1 MVATMA
7 EKYGE
12 WHAMAYCEE
21 EAMAVG
27 ADKWHMACFIV
38 TREEGRQIGGRGW
51 HTGLAWS
58 TVTTGIWRA
67 RVADKVCGRGEA

>member
-1 MVATMA
+1 MVAAMA

-38 TREEGRQIGGRGW
+38 TREEGGDR
-51 HTGLAWS
+51 LAVGAG
-58 TVTTGIWRA
+58 TRA
-67 RVADKVCGRGEA
+67 

>member
-1 MVATMA
+1 MVAAMA

-38 TREEGRQIGGRGW
+38 TREEGATDW
-51 HTGLAWS
+51 WSGLAHGLS
-58 TVTTGIWRA
+58 MEHGDDRHMEGTR
-67 RVADKVCGRGEA
+67 GRQGVWER